1 MRSSVSVLRNKNNQD
16 PSLDGS
22 NNHFSQPKLSIN
34 QPNDVYEQEADAVA
48 DKVMRMPG
56 TPVND
61 SFFKP
66 PVLSIQRKCAHCEE
80 EERNAQRKE
89 NNNDSVNPSPQTEN
103 YIQSLP
109 GKGNALGEKE
119 KSFFESRIGYDFSNV
134 KIHTGDE
141 AERSAR
147 SIGALAYT
155 TGNDIVFG
163 NGQYQPNTDSGKKL
177 LAHELTHVVQQ
188 NSGISPKMIQRYPWP
203 YPLHLR
209 REVNESITETI
220 SGAPAA
226 YAAWNGTYTW
236 DSHFRIELSAL
247 SGEVWVIM
255 RLYSTADPAIRRAWE
270 RAIER
275 KWSNR
280 LYLRVKVP
288 GVTEGPCK
296 FRIGVN
302 LQWVNDPAKAH
313 YTINPQGAGG
323 ATAGRAGLGGT
334 SSMTDWGTADTT
346 DVTHEFGHM
355 LGNPEEYFTTNG
367 TDYTAGGTKTGF
379 RDPGGGVMNN
389 PAERVHRRHFN
400 LIRDQVAIMLGLNS
414 SRVSV
419 IYNLDNVPDC
429 TADIGDFPVT
439 PITDASTVA
448 V

>member
-1 MRSSVSVLRNKNNQD
+1 M
-16 PSLDGS
+16 P
-22 NNHFSQPKLSIN
+22 FFQPKLSIN

-48 DKVMRMPG
+48 DRVMNSSSTNHSNTFFNPAI
-56 TPVND
+56 TPV
-61 SFFKP
+61 
-66 PVLSIQRKCAHCEE
+66 QRKCAHCEE
-80 EERNAQRKE
+80 EEKNAQRKE
-89 NNNDSVNPSPQTEN
+89 NDHQSTQDNAAQTEG

-109 GKGNALGEKE
+109 GNGKPLGEKE
-119 KSFFESRIGYDFSNV
+119 KSFFEPRIGYDFSNV
-134 KIHTGDE
+134 KIHTGAD
-141 AERSAR
+141 AARSAQ

-163 NGQYQPNTDSGKKL
+163 EGQYAPNTDGGKKL

-209 REVNESITETI
+209 REVSESVTETI

-236 DSHFRIELSAL
+236 DSHFRIELSAVT
-247 SGEVWVIM
+247 GEVWVIM

-270 RAIER
+270 NAIER

-296 FRIGVN
+296 FKIGVN

-323 ATAGRAGLGGT
+323 TTGGRAGVGGT
-334 SSMTDWGTADTT
+334 SSMTDWGTADRT
-346 DVTHEFGHM
+346 DITHEFGHM

-367 TDYTAGGTKTGF
+367 TDYTAGGTKAGF
-379 RDPGGGVMNN
+379 RDAGGGIMNN

-400 LIRDQVAIMLGLNS
+400 LIRDQVALMLGIS
-414 SRVSV
+414 AGRISV
-419 IYNLDNVPDC
+419 IYNNDSVPDC

-439 PITDASTVA
+439 PITNDSTVA